1 MEKTTN
7 PRFQSRG
14 NADGRKKD
22 FSRQDK
28 MRDITERAPRER
40 KSSQQIVYGLR
51 PVIEALDSDQQV
63 DKVLIQTGLSGALV
77 GELKAMLSAMNVP
90 FQYVPVEKL
99 NRMTTSNHQ
108 GVVATI
114 APISYKSFMDLVPIL
129 EAKGRVPFIV
139 MLDHITDVRN
149 LGAIA
154 RTAECAGVDAIVVPD
169 HGSAQVN
176 EDAIKTSSGALLRLP
191 ICREQN
197 LKTVINLARQFEM
210 QVCAAT
216 EKGATNYL
224 EVDFRKPT
232 LLVMGSEETG
242 ISPEILKLCDTRAKL
257 PICGNVQSLN
267 VSVAASIFMYEMLRQ
282 RGM

>member
-1 MEKTTN
+1 M
-7 PRFQSRG
+7 
-14 NADGRKKD
+14 
-22 FSRQDK
+22 
-28 MRDITERAPRER
+28 
-40 KSSQQIVYGLR
+40 
-51 PVIEALDSDQQV
+51 IEALDSDQQV
-63 DKVLIQTGLSGALV
+63 DKVFIQNGLSGALV
-77 GELKAMLSAMNVP
+77 GELKAILTQSNVP

-99 NRMTTSNHQ
+99 NRMTSSNHQ

-114 APISYKSFMDLVPIL
+114 APIAYKAFMDLVPVL
-129 EAKGRVPFIV
+129 EARGRVPFVV
-139 MLDHITDVRN
+139 MLDHVTDVRN

-197 LKTVINLARQFEM
+197 LKTVVNLAKQYGM

-216 EKGATNYL
+216 EKGASDYL
-224 EVDFRKPT
+224 SVDFKQPT

-242 ISPEILKLCDTRAKL
+242 ISPEILRLCDTRAKL

-267 VSVAASIFMYEMLRQ
+267 VSVAAAVFMYEMLRQ
-282 RGM
+282 RGNE